1 MSGTPHV
8 EPEGHWIMSG
18 IAVSVNMGFVI
29 GSWKREHI
37 YSLIKRHFVQIK
49 QRENDVKKYVNL
61 QQLKRLV

>member
-37 YSLIKRHFVQIK
+37 YSLIKRHFVQI
-49 QRENDVKKYVNL
+49 NI
-61 QQLKRLV
+61 